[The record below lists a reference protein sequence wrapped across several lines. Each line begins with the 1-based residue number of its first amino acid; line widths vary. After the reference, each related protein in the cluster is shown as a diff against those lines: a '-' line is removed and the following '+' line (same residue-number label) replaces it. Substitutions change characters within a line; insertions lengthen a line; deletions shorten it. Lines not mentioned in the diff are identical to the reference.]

1 MKKPF
6 EKEVYI
12 RLIKNDS
19 GLICTVKYGALAWK
33 ATEFSIGERP
43 DLNNAV
49 SAETEPLLVLR
60 KRPRDKS

>member
-6 EKEVYI
+6 EKQVYI

-33 ATEFSIGERP
+33 ATEFSIGDAP
-43 DLNNAV
+43 DVNGAV
-49 SAETEPLLVLR
+49 VKEPEPELVLR
-60 KRPRDKS
+60 KLNRP